1 MKNVFVTGA
10 DGFIGSHLVETMVR
24 NGYRVR
30 ALSYYN
36 AFGRSGWLDNIGVE
50 IRSEIELV
58 SGDICDAAAMM
69 EYTKGQDAI
78 LHLAALIGIPYSY
91 VAVNSY
97 VHTNITGTIN
107 LLQAAR
113 QNDIKRFVH
122 TSTSEVYG
130 TAQFVPITED
140 HPLQPQ
146 SPYSASKISADSMA
160 ESFHRSFGLPLV
172 ILRPFNTY
180 GPRQSTRAVIP
191 TIITQLAA
199 GQREIK
205 LGATH
210 PTRDFNYVEDTARA
224 FVAALE
230 TDAAVG
236 HIVNASSNYEISVGD
251 TAATIADIMNVDM
264 TILSDDIRQR
274 PAQSEVERLWGCNKK
289 AAELLGWQPE
299 FGGKDGFRRG
309 LEKTVEW
316 FPDPVNLSMFKTHGY
331 GI

>member
-1 MKNVFVTGA
+1 MTNVFVTGA
-10 DGFIGSHLVETMVR
+10 DGFIGSHLVELLVR
-24 NGYRVR
+24 NGYRVK

-36 AFGRSGWLDNIGVE
+36 AFGRSGWLDNVSAD

-58 SGDICDAAAMM
+58 SGDICDAAAMT

-91 VAVNSY
+91 VAANSY
-97 VHTNITGTIN
+97 VNTNIAGTIN

-113 QNDIKRFVH
+113 HHQIQRFVH

-130 TAQFVPITED
+130 TARFVPITEE

-191 TIITQLAA
+191 TIITQLAS

-224 FVAALE
+224 FVAALQA
-230 TDAAVG
+230 DAAIG
-236 HIVNASSNYEISVGD
+236 HTVNASSNFEISVGD

-264 TILSDDIRQR
+264 KILSDDVRQR
-274 PAQSEVERLWGCNKK
+274 PAKSEVERLWGCNKK
-289 AAELLGWQPE
+289 AEKLLGWRPE
-299 FGGKDGFRRG
+299 FGGEDGLRRG

-316 FPDPVNLSMFKTHGY
+316 FSDPVNLAMFKADGY